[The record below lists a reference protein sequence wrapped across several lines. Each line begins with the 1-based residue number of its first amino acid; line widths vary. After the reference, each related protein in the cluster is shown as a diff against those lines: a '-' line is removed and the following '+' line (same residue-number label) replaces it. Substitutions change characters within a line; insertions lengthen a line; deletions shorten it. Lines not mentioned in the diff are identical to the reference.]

1 MKKETLKSI
10 KERRSIKAYLPEQI
24 KEEELDLI
32 LEAGTYAAN
41 GRSLQSAKIV
51 VVQDKETR
59 DLLSRLNAQ
68 VMGTDKDPFYGAP
81 TVVVVFADSNC
92 HTYVEDGSLVMG
104 NLMLGAYAVGV
115 GSCWI
120 HRARQ
125 VFQLP
130 EGKEF
135 LEDTVC
141 WLPLN
146 EVELSSDK
154 EFEQMDRLL
163 SLLEEDED
171 VQDVYHNVT
180 GLPEVEE

>member
-41 GRSLQSAKIV
+41 GRSLQSAKMV

-130 EGKEF
+130 EGKE
-135 LEDTVC
+135 LMKK
-141 WLPLN
+141 WGL
-146 EVELSSDK
+146 
-154 EFEQMDRLL
+154 
-163 SLLEEDED
+163 DENYVGVGNCILGYTKGD
-171 VQDVYHNVT
+171 IPKAKPRKIDYILKV
-180 GLPEVEE
+180 

>member
-41 GRSLQSAKIV
+41 GRSLQSAKMV

-130 EGKEF
+130 EGKE
-135 LEDTVC
+135 LMKK
-141 WLPLN
+141 WGL
-146 EVELSSDK
+146 
-154 EFEQMDRLL
+154 
-163 SLLEEDED
+163 DESYVGVGNCILGYTKGD
-171 VQDVYHNVT
+171 IPQAKPRKIDYILKV
-180 GLPEVEE
+180 

>member
-1 MKKETLKSI
+1 MKKEILQSI
-10 KERRSIKAYLPEQI
+10 KERRSIKAYKSEQI

-41 GRSLQSAKIV
+41 GRSLQSAKMV

-59 DLLSRLNAQ
+59 DLLSKLNAQ

-104 NLMLGAYAVGV
+104 NLMLAAYAVGV

-130 EGKEF
+130 EGKE
-135 LEDTVC
+135 LMKK
-141 WLPLN
+141 WGL
-146 EVELSSDK
+146 
-154 EFEQMDRLL
+154 
-163 SLLEEDED
+163 DESYIGVGNCILGYAEGTMPKAKPRKTD
-171 VQDVYHNVT
+171 YILKV
-180 GLPEVEE
+180 